1 MDATDKIALRCDHKK
16 QGAQAPCFSLSERH
30 IFPLDR
36 LMLSKTARKLIVPIG
51 MTLAVSLV
59 LSACGRKGDID
70 PPSTPV
76 EMRNKRNADGTE
88 TKPATAERPFILDKL
103 L

>member
-1 MDATDKIALRCDHKK
+1 
-16 QGAQAPCFSLSERH
+16 
-30 IFPLDR
+30 
-36 LMLSKTARKLIVPIG
+36 
-51 MTLAVSLV
+51 MTLAVSLA

-76 EMRNKRNADGTE
+76 EMRNKRAADGSE
-88 TKPATAERPFILDKL
+88 PKPATAERPFILDKL

>member
-1 MDATDKIALRCDHKK
+1 
-16 QGAQAPCFSLSERH
+16 
-30 IFPLDR
+30 
-36 LMLSKTARKLIVPIG
+36 MLSKTARKLIVPIG
-51 MTLAVSLV
+51 MTLAVSLA

-103 L
+103 ALRPGYPRLYGACRHAGI

>member
-1 MDATDKIALRCDHKK
+1 
-16 QGAQAPCFSLSERH
+16 
-30 IFPLDR
+30 
-36 LMLSKTARKLIVPIG
+36 MLSKTARNLIVPIG
-51 MTLAVSLV
+51 MALAVSLA
-59 LSACGRKGDID
+59 LSACGRKGDIA

>member
-1 MDATDKIALRCDHKK
+1 
-16 QGAQAPCFSLSERH
+16 
-30 IFPLDR
+30 
-36 LMLSKTARKLIVPIG
+36 MLSKTARNLIVPIG

-59 LSACGRKGDID
+59 LSGCGRKGDID

-76 EMRNKRNADGTE
+76 EMRNKRAADGTE
-88 TKPATAERPFILDKL
+88 TKPTTADRPFILDQL

>member
-1 MDATDKIALRCDHKK
+1 
-16 QGAQAPCFSLSERH
+16 
-30 IFPLDR
+30 
-36 LMLSKTARKLIVPIG
+36 MLSKTARNLIVPIG

-76 EMRNKRNADGTE
+76 EMRNKRAADGTE
-88 TKPATAERPFILDKL
+88 TKPVTAERPFILDKL